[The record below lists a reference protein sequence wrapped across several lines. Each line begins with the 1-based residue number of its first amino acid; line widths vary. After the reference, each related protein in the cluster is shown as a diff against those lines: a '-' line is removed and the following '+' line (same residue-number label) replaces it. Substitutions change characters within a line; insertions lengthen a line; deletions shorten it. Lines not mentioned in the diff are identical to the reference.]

1 MESSRYLLYYS
12 HGLATF
18 GKKYYFLLLF
28 WLQCLIL
35 GLFCVGPDFLF
46 QIQLNEWWR
55 WKKKIYLPCVFF
67 RKILIF
73 GWFWYLLITVNL
85 GSSIFSWGDS
95 RFSKVWVCYKRMQ
108 IPTTNICFIS
118 FHLKQLNSFLLIS
131 YFQSFHGFP
140 QTFIFTYIFNIKIR
154 ETWDLL

>member
-1 MESSRYLLYYS
+1 MFYHFVTLFKKLVLNLLTLELMESSRYLLYYS

-85 GSSIFSWGDS
+85 GHQYFREGTADFL
-95 RFSKVWVCYKRMQ
+95 RFGFVTSACKYLLQ
-108 IPTTNICFIS
+108 TS
-118 FHLKQLNSFLLIS
+118 ASFLFIWNNLIVF
-131 YFQSFHGFP
+131 Y
-140 QTFIFTYIFNIKIR
+140 
-154 ETWDLL
+154 